1 MLGVMGEDV
10 TLEQVEDGV
19 EVQPQICR
27 PRSIGSSI
35 VAGLKSLEI
44 YGTDQ

>member
-19 EVQPQICR
+19 EVQPPDLSPAFDR
-27 PRSIGSSI
+27 RFGRGRS
-35 VAGLKSLEI
+35 
-44 YGTDQ
+44 